1 MEQKFSVLMS
11 LYIKEK
17 VEYVRECFESLINQ
31 TVNASEWVIVEDG
44 PLNQDMYNL
53 LDEYQT
59 KYPSLIVRI
68 RLETNQGL
76 GLALREGILHCSNE
90 LIARMDTDDIAR
102 NDRFE
107 LQLKEFELNPQ
118 LDISGSFIKEFD
130 KDTNNV
136 ISIREV
142 PVKQKDIYA
151 YQKKRSAFNH
161 MTVMFKKSKVIEA
174 GNYENC
180 PLMEDDMLW
189 TKMLLIGVKCSN
201 INDYLVYART
211 GIDMIK
217 RRGGMSILK
226 NIRMQEK
233 KYIN

>member
-1 MEQKFSVLMS
+1 M
-11 LYIKEK
+11 
-17 VEYVRECFESLINQ
+17 
-31 TVNASEWVIVEDG
+31 EDG

-151 YQKKRSAFNH
+151 YQK
-161 MTVMFKKSKVIEA
+161 IEQQ
-174 GNYENC
+174 Y
-180 PLMEDDMLW
+180 
-189 TKMLLIGVKCSN
+189 
-201 INDYLVYART
+201 
-211 GIDMIK
+211 
-217 RRGGMSILK
+217 
-226 NIRMQEK
+226 
-233 KYIN
+233 